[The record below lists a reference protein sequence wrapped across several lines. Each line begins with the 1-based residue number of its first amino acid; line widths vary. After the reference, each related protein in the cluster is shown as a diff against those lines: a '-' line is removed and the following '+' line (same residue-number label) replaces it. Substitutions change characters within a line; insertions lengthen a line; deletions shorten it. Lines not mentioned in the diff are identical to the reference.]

1 MAIREAVERLVE
13 KYAELMAKEEGVS
26 VVLTP
31 FLLGLIT
38 ALIPP
43 FHVQLLIT
51 AMFFMYQTLETYIV
65 YKTKGNGQTVA
76 KFLSDIRG
84 FITGYVIAAAS
95 KWLGLNL

>member
-1 MAIREAVERLVE
+1 MAIRELIEKIVE
-13 KYAELMAKEEGVS
+13 KYAELMSKDEGAS
-26 VVLTP
+26 VVLSP

-51 AMFFMYQTLETYIV
+51 AMFFIYQSLETYIV

-76 KFLSDIRG
+76 EFLSDVRG
-84 FITGYVIAAAS
+84 FVTGYVIAAAS
-95 KWLGLNL
+95 RWLGLNL